1 MLAPAVAVLSDRIP
15 LNKRGTL
22 SAFYGGGATAG
33 QSIGTIIGTQF
44 LSNPVPGFIIGT
56 VSWLLTGILA
66 VIIWPREKS
75 AALDE
80 GEQSEK
86 LNLKSLLLM
95 FVPPTKNCRD
105 FYLAL
110 FGRLLL
116 IFGYFCING
125 YQLYILEKYIGL
137 PVAEA
142 GRRPL
147 LHVRRDHGRVACR
160 LAYLGRYLRQ
170 DRPPQA
176 HHPRRNDHDVHRHR
190 SALAA

>member
-1 MLAPAVAVLSDRIP
+1 
-15 LNKRGTL
+15 
-22 SAFYGGGATAG
+22 
-33 QSIGTIIGTQF
+33 
-44 LSNPVPGFIIGT
+44 
-56 VSWLLTGILA
+56 
-66 VIIWPREKS
+66 
-75 AALDE
+75 
-80 GEQSEK
+80 
-86 LNLKSLLLM
+86 M

-142 GRRPL
+142 GAVL
-147 LHVRRDHGRVACR
+147 SSMSVVIMVVSLVA
-160 LAYLGRYLRQ
+160 LAYLGRHLRQ

-176 HHPRRNDHDVHRHR
+176 YHPRRNDYDVYRYR
-190 SALAA
+190 PALAT